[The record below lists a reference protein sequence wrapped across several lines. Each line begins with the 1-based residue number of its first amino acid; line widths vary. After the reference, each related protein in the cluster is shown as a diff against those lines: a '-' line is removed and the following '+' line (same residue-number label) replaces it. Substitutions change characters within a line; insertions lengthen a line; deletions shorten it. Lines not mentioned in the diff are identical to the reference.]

1 MARFP
6 RQQLYIHGG
15 YVDASSNQTFESIN
29 PANGEVLAEVPEAG
43 AADLE
48 RAVESAEQGQR
59 IWAALTGIERAR
71 IMRRAVDLLR
81 ERNDELALLETLDQ
95 AIALDQQHFG

>member
-15 YVDASSNQTFESIN
+15 YVDASSNQTFQSIN
-29 PANGEVLAEVPEAG
+29 PANGEVLADVAEAG

-48 RAVESAEQGQR
+48 RAVESA
-59 IWAALTGIERAR
+59 
-71 IMRRAVDLLR
+71 
-81 ERNDELALLETLDQ
+81 
-95 AIALDQQHFG
+95 

>member
-29 PANGEVLAEVPEAG
+29 P
-43 AADLE
+43 
-48 RAVESAEQGQR
+48 
-59 IWAALTGIERAR
+59 
-71 IMRRAVDLLR
+71 
-81 ERNDELALLETLDQ
+81 
-95 AIALDQQHFG
+95 